1 MTETITATQ
10 PAPAPAPSRAP
21 ELFAH
26 VADRDAAIAHFRG
39 RLGFE
44 ADVSDVAAALAGADS
59 VADSDAGFVL
69 VDTRSDASWSQGHV
83 PGAVHLPGRRIAAE
97 AASRIPAGTP
107 IVVYC
112 WGPGCNGATRAALEF
127 ALLGHPVK
135 EMLGGFEYWV
145 REGFAY
151 DTADGPAQLAAD
163 PLTNVAEAGLGGG
176 AVADGA
182 ISCAC

>member
-1 MTETITATQ
+1 MTETIAAPQPTTA
-10 PAPAPAPSRAP
+10 PAP

-26 VADRDAAIAHFRG
+26 VAERDAAIAHFRG

-44 ADVSDVAAALAGADS
+44 ADVSDVAEALAA
-59 VADSDAGFVL
+59 AEPGFVL
-69 VDTRSDASWSQGHV
+69 VDTRNDASWAQGHV
-83 PGAVHLPGRRIAAE
+83 PGAVHLPRRSIAAE
-97 AASRIPAGTP
+97 AGARLPAGTP
-107 IVVYC
+107 VVVYC

-127 ALLGHPVK
+127 ALLGYPVK
-135 EMLGGFEYWV
+135 EMIGGFEYWV

-151 DTADGPAQLAAD
+151 DAADGPAQLPAD

-176 AVADGA
+176 AVADGV

>member
-1 MTETITATQ
+1 MTETISSTP
-10 PAPAPAPSRAP
+10 PAVVSA
-21 ELFAH
+21 LFEH

-44 ADVSDVAAALAGADS
+44 SDVSDVAAALAEADH
-59 VADSDAGFVL
+59 GFVL
-69 VDTRSDASWSQGHV
+69 VDTRSDAAWAQGHV
-83 PGAVHLPGRRIAAE
+83 PGAVHLPGRRIAVE
-97 AASRIPAGTP
+97 AAARIPAGTP
-107 IVVYC
+107 VVVYC

-151 DTADGPAQLAAD
+151 DTADGGAELAPDA
-163 PLTNVAEAGLGGG
+163 LTNVAAAGLGGG

-182 ISCAC
+182 ITCAC

>member
-1 MTETITATQ
+1 MTETITATM
-10 PAPAPAPSRAP
+10 PPAAPASSPAPS
-21 ELFAH
+21 LFAH

-44 ADVSDVAAALAGADS
+44 ADVSDVAAALAGS
-59 VADSDAGFVL
+59 EPGFVL
-69 VDTRSDASWSQGHV
+69 VDTRNDASWSQGHV
-83 PGAVHLPGRRIAAE
+83 PGAVHLPWRRIAAE
-97 AASRIPAGTP
+97 AAALIPAGTP
-107 IVVYC
+107 VVVYC

-135 EMLGGFEYWV
+135 EMIGGFEYWV

-163 PLTNVAEAGLGGG
+163 PLTNVVETGLGGG
-176 AVADGA
+176 AVVDGV